1 VRGFALLWVPLLLC
15 RPPGA
20 AQEPET
26 ISRILAPVYS
36 PLAEQI
42 VDDFE
47 LREKRGTGVDLGSGP
62 GDLII
67 ELCKRTTWMHW
78 VNADIDSRVFAGF
91 LQRAQ
96 DAGFRGRVSAMLAD
110 AHALP
115 FHDAFAE
122 VVVSRGCGPQKSFTE

>member
-47 LREKRGTGVDLGSGP
+47 LGRNGE
-62 GDLII
+62 
-67 ELCKRTTWMHW
+67 
-78 VNADIDSRVFAGF
+78 
-91 LQRAQ
+91 
-96 DAGFRGRVSAMLAD
+96 RVSISAAVR
-110 AHALP
+110 ATP
-115 FHDAFAE
+115 
-122 VVVSRGCGPQKSFTE
+122 S

>member
-1 VRGFALLWVPLLLC
+1 MRGFALLWVPLLLC

-47 LREKRGTGVDLGSGP
+47 LREKRGTGIDLGSGP
-62 GDLII
+62 GDLVL
-67 ELCKRTTWMHW
+67 ELCRRTKWMHW